1 MKLTDLNF
9 KDSSV
14 HLNKVAEVKA
24 FLNEHYDIKV
34 NEFDPNKSVVRP
46 KTKVY
51 FGPVT
56 FNDIS
61 LHLLEE
67 DIQVSDSVLRKILHS
82 PNQMASYNPIAEY
95 FASLEGKYKGVSH
108 IDLLMSHLTMREFPG
123 KKKGYYQERLYI
135 YMKKW
140 FVATVACALGMH
152 HNDVAMGLIHS
163 EEGIGKSFFF
173 NFIIPKPLNNMIAD
187 PSDNP
192 KFNLQEAFARYFLVY
207 FDELYGI
214 NRRNEDEFK
223 KVLSADEI
231 DVYLPREPQ
240 PFRKKRIASACFTS
254 NRTPE
259 KGGFL
264 TPNMTYRRWL
274 ILELQSINRDYS
286 IKVDV
291 DQIWAEALLL
301 IFQNFNYKWDAV
313 DWDEFKEHNAMYL
326 KETTSSQ
333 YVKTYF
339 DIPINGEGS
348 WMQPKEI
355 FQILN
360 AGKKIRRE
368 DTHKVSEVKIGE
380 ALTQLNYEKKIIRK
394 PEGPRYCYY
403 VKILS

>member
-9 KDSSV
+9 KDSAV

-24 FLNEHYDIKV
+24 FLKEHYEIKV
-34 NEFDPNKSVVRP
+34 NEFDPNKSVIRA

-51 FGPVT
+51 FNPVT

-82 PNQMASYNPIAEY
+82 PNQVASYNPIAEY

-123 KKKGYYQERLYI
+123 KKHGYYQERLYV

-140 FVATVACALGMH
+140 FVATAACALGLH
-152 HNDVAMGLIHS
+152 PNDVAMGLIHA

-173 NFIIPKPLNNMIAD
+173 NFIIPKPLHNMIAD
-187 PSDNP
+187 PSDNG

-223 KVLSADEI
+223 KALSASEI

-240 PFRKKRIASACFTS
+240 PFRKKRIGSACFTS

-264 TPNMTYRRWL
+264 TPNMSYRRWL
-274 ILELQSINRDYS
+274 ILELESINRDYS
-286 IKVDV
+286 IKVDT
-291 DQIWAEALLL
+291 DQIWAEAVLL
-301 IFQNFNYKWDAV
+301 INQDYNYKWDAV
-313 DWDEFKEHNAMYL
+313 DWNEFKEHNARYL
-326 KETTSSQ
+326 KETPSMQ
-333 YVKTYF
+333 YIKTYF
-339 DIPINGEGS
+339 DIPVNGDGS

-355 FQILN
+355 FQFLN
-360 AGKKIRRE
+360 VNKKIRKE
-368 DTHKVSEVKIGE
+368 DLHKISEEKIGE
-380 ALTQLNYEKKIIRK
+380 ALTQLNFEKKSVRK
-394 PEGPRYCYY
+394 PEGTRYCYY
-403 VKILS
+403 VHIL